1 MPTLQRQKGVTLLE
15 IMLVLA
21 IGSSLI
27 LLGVR
32 QYQQYRQE
40 QYPQELKLK
49 IDQLFQAAAAYY
61 HANCKTFKDGS
72 AITIKEL
79 QDNGFLASN
88 WSSTNPLVNYY
99 VIQFNQNPPTER
111 FIYTCYA
118 GTCETPQA
126 ISAGN
131 KNVYTYQIQI
141 AAKMVTSSEPL
152 RESYKML
159 LGADCLSNLNGTQV
173 APCQSSSATGGDYLV
188 WTRSPSLAAFQSNSN
203 LWPSLHQV
211 KQFNLQ
217 YTHDAMYE
225 MINPNEYGDY
235 QCGG

>member
-1 MPTLQRQKGVTLLE
+1 MLNLKLQKGITLLE

-40 QYPQELKLK
+40 QYPEELKLK
-49 IDQLFQAAAAYY
+49 IDQLFQAAAAFYQ
-61 HANCKTFKDGS
+61 ANCSKTLS
-72 AITIKEL
+72 STITVKEL
-79 QDNGFLASN
+79 QDQGFLSSR
-88 WSSTNPLVNYY
+88 WSPTNPLVDSY
-99 VIQFNQNPPTER
+99 VIQFNQNAPTER

-118 GTCETPQA
+118 GTCEPPQV
-126 ISAGN
+126 ISADN
-131 KNVYTYQIQI
+131 KNVYTYQIQV
-141 AAKMVTSSEPL
+141 AARLVTSSEPL
-152 RESYKML
+152 RQSYKAL
-159 LGADCLSNLNGTQV
+159 LGADCLSTLNGTQV
-173 APCQSSSATGGDYLV
+173 TPCTSATTGTYLV

-225 MINPNEYGDY
+225 MINPNEYGNY